1 MSKMIMT
8 IDDSS
13 SIRQMVSFTLK
24 EAGYQVV
31 EAVNG
36 QDALDKLENS
46 AVSMFLVDLHM
57 PVMDGITFIKNIRNH
72 NDYKFTPII
81 MLTTENQS
89 DKKQE
94 GKDAGATG
102 WIVKP
107 FRPEQ
112 LLGVVKKVAG

>member
-1 MSKMIMT
+1 MSKTIMT

-13 SIRQMVSFTLK
+13 SIRQMVSFTLE

-36 QDALDKLENS
+36 KDALDKLKGNS
-46 AVSMFLVDLHM
+46 VSMFLVDLHM

-72 NDYKFTPII
+72 NDYKFTPIV

-94 GKDAGATG
+94 GKEAGATG